1 MKMPGDG
8 EIKIH
13 VKVTGPDGATIELG
27 HVSGKTT
34 TSEPKKESIVQQ
46 MAAKVAD

>member
-1 MKMPGDG
+1 MKLPSDG

-13 VKVTGPDGATIELG
+13 VKVMGPDGATIELG

-34 TSEPKKESIVQQ
+34 TEKREYCTTNASKDS
-46 MAAKVAD
+46 